1 MKNRGKQVVV
11 GVALAICLAL
21 ILGIIKYLQ
30 ISKAIKDHANFQPP
44 PEAVNVIRVERRL
57 WGTNV
62 RASGDVVP
70 VQGVTLANEVAGTV
84 VSIGFESGTT
94 VKAGALLI
102 ELNSAEETAELRG
115 AEATRERAKANLA
128 RITSLAKQ
136 SASSRDDLEA
146 AQSQLVISQ
155 AKVDAINAQ
164 IQKKRIVAPFDG
176 MVGVRQINLG
186 QYISPGTPIVS
197 IHSIEKLRINFR
209 LPQQFFNVVT
219 AGQQIKVTLSS
230 GPDMAGTFTGT
241 SDSLQGDVVK
251 AHHQVI
257 SAIITAKEP
266 AIDPTNRNFLVQAT
280 VDSVPSEQTKIA
292 SVLRAGMFV
301 DIEIELDDHR
311 PVIVAPVS
319 SIVHASYGDSV
330 FVVERTPGVAAGVV
344 KQQMVTLGYR
354 RGEMV
359 AIVAG
364 LKGDEEIV
372 SGGVFK
378 LRPNSEILVSQEALP
393 DSEIRVRLP
402 DT

>member
-155 AKVDAINAQ
+155 AKVDSINAQ

-176 MVGVRQINLG
+176 MVGVRQVNLG

-219 AGQQIKVTLSS
+219 AGQQIKVTLSAR
-230 GPDMAGTFTGT
+230 PNLAGSAQIM
-241 SDSLQGDVVK
+241 SDPVQDD
-251 AHHQVI
+251 AATTHQQLFF
-257 SAIITAKEP
+257 AKITAKEP
-266 AIDPTNRNFLVQAT
+266 AIDPTNRNFLIQAT
-280 VDSVPSEQTKIA
+280 VDSPPAEDTKIA
-292 SVLRAGMFV
+292 PVLRAGMFV
-301 DIEIELDDHR
+301 DIEIELDDQR
-311 PVIVAPVS
+311 PVVIAPVS

-330 FVVERTPGVAAGVV
+330 FVVERTPGTATAVV
-344 KQQMVTLGYR
+344 KQQMVTLGNR
-354 RGEMV
+354 RGEKV
-359 AIVAG
+359 AIISG

-378 LRPNSEILVSQEALP
+378 LRPNSAVLVSQEPLP
-393 DSEIRVRLP
+393 NTEISGRLP